1 MHAIGKHLDLKGVP
15 SGTPLYVQCDLPAAD
30 PEMLNAAVHSLKA
43 MGYDKITL
51 QGRPRKG
58 KSKQGR
64 KTTTGS
70 EPSREI
76 RAMHAYYLG
85 MISEKY
91 IGNAVSTFSALL
103 LLERQNLSRW
113 STFYKMGGIPLMD
126 MLPFFHMPWVFT
138 YNGENQ
144 ADVPLTFQDYC
155 CRMIL
160 LMPVRIKEG
169 LVEAEPSSR
178 VWHLCDRAH
187 VLDEG
192 KVSADLFRGRVPIL
206 DVGRED
212 WACLLGSGGYSCVLQ
227 NRAWFTCFVTFVLP
241 NGSR

>member
-58 KSKQGR
+58 KSKQRR

-85 MISEKY
+85 MDSEKY
-91 IGNAVSTFSALL
+91 IGNPVSTFSALL

-113 STFYKMGGIPLMD
+113 STFYKMG
-126 MLPFFHMPWVFT
+126 
-138 YNGENQ
+138 
-144 ADVPLTFQDYC
+144 
-155 CRMIL
+155 
-160 LMPVRIKEG
+160 
-169 LVEAEPSSR
+169 
-178 VWHLCDRAH
+178 
-187 VLDEG
+187 
-192 KVSADLFRGRVPIL
+192 
-206 DVGRED
+206 
-212 WACLLGSGGYSCVLQ
+212 
-227 NRAWFTCFVTFVLP
+227 
-241 NGSR
+241 